1 LGWLTID
8 IVARLSEP
16 VPYLD
21 LSALPRELEGE
32 LERTVARVAT
42 SGWYLLGPELEAFE
56 RDFASYCGA
65 RHCVGVASGMSAIE
79 LALRAGGI
87 GPGDEVIVPAY
98 TWIATWLAVTRTG
111 ATPVPVDAVASTYNI
126 DASLIPAAIS
136 ERTAA
141 IVPVHLRG
149 EPADMDAVTAIAAE
163 AGLLVVEDAAQA
175 HGARHRGRR
184 VGSIGNAAAFSFYP
198 TKNLGCL
205 GDGGAVLTDDD
216 ALADRVRLL
225 RNYGMRNRYEVE
237 AAGVNSRLA
246 EIQAAVLRLLLPRLD
261 GWNRA
266 RSSLAEVYA
275 SRLSTNASISM
286 PTVSSWTDPVW
297 HLFTINHPDRDA
309 AARALAE
316 AEIGTL
322 VHYPLL
328 PHQTP
333 PYEGQW
339 PPGSLPV
346 AETLAAS
353 TLSLPLYPQLQASDC
368 ERVAEAVLRTV
379 SSAASA

>member
-1 LGWLTID
+1 MPSN
-8 IVARLSEP
+8 IVACLSEP

-21 LSALPRELEGE
+21 LSALPRELDGE
-32 LERTVARVAT
+32 LERTVARVAA

-56 RDFASYCGA
+56 QDFASYCGA
-65 RHCVGVASGMSAIE
+65 RHCVGVGSGMSAIE
-79 LALRAGGI
+79 LALLAGGI

-111 ATPVPVDAVASTYNI
+111 ATPVPVDADAATYNI
-126 DASLIPAAIS
+126 DPNLIPAAIT

-149 EPADMDAVTAIAAE
+149 EPADMDAVTAIAAD

-184 VGSIGNAAAFSFYP
+184 VGSIGEAGAFSFYP

-205 GDGGAVLTDDD
+205 GDGGAVVTDDE
-216 ALADRVRLL
+216 ALAERVRLL
-225 RNYGMRNRYEVE
+225 RNYGMRNRYEIE
-237 AAGVNSRLA
+237 TAGVNSRLA

-261 GWNRA
+261 EWNGARA
-266 RSSLAEVYA
+266 SLAALYT
-275 SRLSTNASISM
+275 SRLGSSDSISM
-286 PTVSSWTDPVW
+286 PAVPSWADPVW
-297 HLFTINHPDRDA
+297 HLFTINHPNRDA
-309 AARALAE
+309 VANALAE
-316 AEIGTL
+316 QEIGTL

-333 PYEGQW
+333 PYEEEW
-339 PPGSLPV
+339 PRGSLPV
-346 AETLAAS
+346 AEALATS
-353 TLSLPLYPQLQASDC
+353 TLSLPLYPQLEAAVC
-368 ERVAEAVLRTV
+368 ERVAEAVLATV
-379 SSAASA
+379 GPAASA

>member
-1 LGWLTID
+1 LAG
-8 IVARLSEP
+8 P

-32 LERTVARVAT
+32 LERTVGRVAA

-65 RHCVGVASGMSAIE
+65 HHCVGVASGMSAIE
-79 LALRAGGI
+79 LALLAGGI

-126 DASLIPAAIS
+126 DASLIPAAIT

-149 EPADMDAVTAIAAE
+149 EPADMDVVAAIAAKS
-163 AGLLVVEDAAQA
+163 GLLVVEDAAQA
-175 HGARHRGRR
+175 HGARYRGRR
-184 VGSIGNAAAFSFYP
+184 VGSIGDAGAFSFYP

-205 GDGGAVLTDDD
+205 GDGGAVVTDDE
-216 ALADRVRLL
+216 ALAERVRLL

-266 RSSLAEVYA
+266 RSSLAALYTSHLGA
-275 SRLSTNASISM
+275 NDSISM
-286 PTVSSWTDPVW
+286 PAVPSWADPVW

-309 AARALAE
+309 AARALTE

-333 PYEGQW
+333 PYKGQW

-346 AETLAAS
+346 AEALAAS
-353 TLSLPLYPQLQASDC
+353 TLSLPLYPQLEAPVC

-379 SSAASA
+379 GAAPSA

>member
-1 LGWLTID
+1 MT
-8 IVARLSEP
+8 EP

-21 LSALPRELEGE
+21 LGALPRELEGE
-32 LERTVARVAT
+32 LERTVARVAA

-65 RHCVGVASGMSAIE
+65 RHCIGVGSGMSAIE
-79 LALRAGGI
+79 LALLAAGI

-111 ATPVPVDAVASTYNI
+111 ATPVAVDAVASTYNI
-126 DASLIPAAIS
+126 DVSLVPAAIT

-184 VGSIGNAAAFSFYP
+184 AGSIGDAGAFSFYP

-205 GDGGAVLTDDD
+205 GDGGAVVTDDE
-216 ALADRVRLL
+216 ALAERVRLL

-237 AAGVNSRLA
+237 TAGVNSRLA

-266 RSSLAEVYA
+266 RSSLAELYT
-275 SRLSTNASISM
+275 SRLSSNGSISL
-286 PTVSSWTDPVW
+286 PAVPSWADPVW

-309 AARALAE
+309 AARDLAE
-316 AEIGTL
+316 AGIGTL

-339 PPGSLPV
+339 PAGSLPV
-346 AETLAAS
+346 AEALAAS
-353 TLSLPLYPQLQASDC
+353 TLSLPLYPQLWASVC
-368 ERVAEAVLRTV
+368 ERVAEAVLATLGPG
-379 SSAASA
+379 ASA

>member
-1 LGWLTID
+1 LPSN
-8 IVARLSEP
+8 IVACLTEP

-32 LERTVARVAT
+32 LERTVARVAA

-56 RDFASYCGA
+56 RDFGSYCGA
-65 RHCVGVASGMSAIE
+65 GHCVGVASGMSAIE
-79 LALRAGGI
+79 LALLAGGI

-126 DASLIPAAIS
+126 DTSLIPAAIT

-184 VGSIGNAAAFSFYP
+184 VGSIGDAGAFSFYP

-205 GDGGAVLTDDD
+205 GDGGAVVTDDG
-216 ALADRVRLL
+216 ALAERIRLL

-237 AAGVNSRLA
+237 TAGVNSRLA
-246 EIQAAVLRLLLPRLD
+246 EIQASVLRLLLPRLE

-266 RSSLAEVYA
+266 
-275 SRLSTNASISM
+275 
-286 PTVSSWTDPVW
+286 
-297 HLFTINHPDRDA
+297 
-309 AARALAE
+309 AR
-316 AEIGTL
+316 
-322 VHYPLL
+322 
-328 PHQTP
+328 
-333 PYEGQW
+333 
-339 PPGSLPV
+339 
-346 AETLAAS
+346 
-353 TLSLPLYPQLQASDC
+353 
-368 ERVAEAVLRTV
+368 
-379 SSAASA
+379 